1 MGAHRDFKA
10 GYRRRFD
17 LALALSIVLNFFVLG
32 FTPALQPAPYQLP
45 PSPPS
50 LVSILPEWNVPDP
63 PQEVQRP
70 VIPIEALDSEE
81 VVEEIPN
88 TTLDPS
94 EVSSAPLPVP
104 PPPAD
109 AFSVYDRKPL
119 VLVRVAPEYPQ
130 LARNMGIEG
139 VVLCRLTIGTDGRVE
154 EVVVLRSTAQ
164 ALNEHAVAA
173 LKQWVFRPAEQSGNP
188 VRVTIVV
195 PCRFSLDHD

>member
-17 LALALSIVLNFFVLG
+17 VALALSIVLTFFVLG
-32 FTPALQPAPYQLP
+32 FTPELQPAPYQLP
-45 PSPPS
+45 TPPPS
-50 LVSILPEWNVPDP
+50 LVRVLPELDVPDP
-63 PQEVQRP
+63 PQEFQRP
-70 VIPIEALDSEE
+70 VIPIEALDSED

-94 EVSSAPLPVP
+94 AVSSAPLPVP
-104 PPPAD
+104 QPPVE
-109 AFSVYDRKPL
+109 AFTVYDRKPL

-130 LARNMGIEG
+130 LARDMGIEG

-154 EVVVLRSTAQ
+154 EVIVLRSTAE

-173 LKQWVFRPAEQSGNP
+173 LKQWVFQPAEQSGNP
-188 VRVTIVV
+188 VRVTIVI